1 MAPLLKDTLMKLMFD
16 ALRIKT
22 ARAVI
27 ILHVWLHLVNSI
39 RNIRKKWT
47 KSSAK
52 MLNWGK
58 FDVSSC

>member
-1 MAPLLKDTLMKLMFD
+1 MKLMFD

-39 RNIRKKWT
+39 RNIRKKWM